1 MSEFQAV
8 RLAEARPL
16 AGFRP
21 LLRHAAASAAVAA
34 LPAASA
40 DDSFA
45 LGYQQGLADAEQLFA
60 GEREQ
65 FATLV
70 AACEALQPGPSEELA
85 LLIAETVER
94 LVRLTAGELA
104 VDTNLLLM
112 RARRAAGLIAEA
124 ERAATL
130 RLHPEDL
137 ALLDP
142 SVLPLPVVAD
152 PNLSRGSL
160 RIEDSTGWVEDG
172 VATHL
177 EALREQL
184 GLEGLAQ

>member
-1 MSEFQAV
+1 MSDLQTIP
-8 RLAEARPL
+8 LAEARPL
-16 AGFRP
+16 PGFRP
-21 LLRHAAASAAVAA
+21 LWRHVAVSAAVVAP
-34 LPAASA
+34 PAEPAE
-40 DDSFA
+40 DPFA
-45 LGYQQGLADAEQLFA
+45 LGYRQGLADAEQAFA
-60 GEREQ
+60 GERAQ
-65 FATLV
+65 FAALV
-70 AACEALQPGPSEELA
+70 AACDALQPEPSEELA

-104 VDTNLLLM
+104 LDTDLLLM
-112 RARRAAGLIAEA
+112 RARRAASLIAEA
-124 ERAATL
+124 ERAGTL

-137 ALLDP
+137 ALLDL
-142 SVLPLPVVAD
+142 SALPLQAVAD
-152 PNLSRGSL
+152 PGLPRGSL